1 MTTNKCGAT
10 GAIVIGDHH
19 VGQVTCELEGG
30 HDELA
35 IVHVTTP
42 HRVTL
47 EWFDTAELPDLAL
60 FDPDEIFDVE
70 VPTP

>member
-1 MTTNKCGAT
+1 MTTNKCKNIGAL
-10 GAIVIGDHH
+10 IVDRR
-19 VGQVTCELEGG
+19 VVSELPCEIDQG
-30 HDELA
+30 HA
-35 IVHVTTP
+35 GP

-70 VPTP
+70 VPAT